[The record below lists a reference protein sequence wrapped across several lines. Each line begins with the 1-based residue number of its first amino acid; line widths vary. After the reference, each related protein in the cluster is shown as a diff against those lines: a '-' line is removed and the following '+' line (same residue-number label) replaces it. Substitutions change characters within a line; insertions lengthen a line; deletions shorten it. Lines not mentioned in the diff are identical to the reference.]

1 MPLTPEEEQE
11 YQRLGTKLGFLG
23 NAGAAPAEDD
33 YGALGFAG
41 RTAANFFPGAL
52 EKIIQPAQTLLGM
65 GDEMSAIP
73 NFFDVRAPRNIKEH
87 IIGGAGEIAEYLPG
101 IIATEGAA
109 AAGLARLGMAAPRAA
124 GAIEAGA
131 ALAPSRAARIAAS
144 GIGMGLPMA
153 PHGAETAGV
162 QGGVGA
168 LQRAAMDWGWK
179 GKVAAG
185 IIGGGAGY
193 YEGAKGPQG
202 TPTQGAIFGALNL
215 LAPTVIDPIVNKMT
229 GYKPYQ
235 TGGEP
240 IPGQPASTPN
250 ALLGPEGHMDAAF
263 QQMNPAQ
270 RQAHI
275 EAVMGR
281 SEPAPYAPDPFN
293 PVQTT
298 DGRFRNPIDVGQ
310 MTRPGGGGINW
321 TSESGLPVSGLP
333 DQVQLPGQN
342 AYDIFA
348 GLQKQPPMGP
358 MDIFSPGERSHFA
371 SGDRTV
377 QGAPLTVAEAGQ
389 RRLLNDRRAALTA
402 NEQAAFTRSLT
413 NRAAGVQQDIHD
425 LFPFGLD
432 PVRPFDPTMVITER
446 SGTSADIYGGQ
457 TGLFD
462 IMGHGRGVQAPAP
475 SQAAFTPAEA
485 QARAQFT
492 AKQHAAA
499 AAPKPETR
507 AAAPVKAEPLTI
519 TEPKKTSGIHAI
531 RPSINV
537 GDRRVIGNVGETHQD
552 ILNRH
557 LAEHPDDA
565 DALLN
570 FDTPENPNYFIDKGG
585 NRITREQ
592 LQKTYGIRDSQ
603 GLREAQKKSG
613 APPPKSEPV
622 EPAAAPAQPKFREVE
637 EGIEYEQMGE
647 DFQISDDLWDRIS
660 PEAEGGGLLSAPEAA
675 RRLKSLGYTNVEGKW
690 TSGDKAGQTFKF
702 DDLLK
707 EPIAPTQSD
716 ARPRVQIQGR
726 YGWEEAVIIGKEG
739 DVLHVQTLGTDPI
752 FGVRTT
758 SVYESDTLPVA
769 GLQKPASGG
778 TVPFKDVE
786 SVPLR
791 MEERLRELEG
801 EQHFNPDEEEFSDEM
816 VEEAINRL
824 ALPKE
829 RRAAR
834 AKWEYMK
841 IEEQYGGS
849 YGSGEPNKYAYIF
862 AHEGGSATE
871 RSSPQQYFDDLL
883 SKQAQLLQYKLAVQ
897 GGTGHQGYKD
907 YWHQS
912 AAAIS
917 EWKKQGTDLKQWM
930 KETQKYLKPDE
941 VAPRLTENIV
951 RRQRVIAALQ
961 KLTPE
966 ERAHTIPGFDGPY
979 NPHVLK
985 ILNDHSLHLHDARVR
1000 SVEAEIAYQQSR
1012 LPKQEGESLG
1022 SMIEG
1027 SGPAKVSKTLKGRD
1041 KTILSIEEGLKLI
1054 PDEPRAILSEILHQA
1069 NVAVGRELD
1078 IHFERGAKGVK
1089 GSMYIDSGRIG
1100 VNLHWLN
1107 GIVRNWGK
1115 MSPDTQAKALM
1126 KATALFGHE
1135 ITHVVHRYA
1144 EKSGMA
1150 VNGMGVT
1157 EAIVQQVES
1166 MSPSQRKYVAEQILK
1181 AKGEGNVS
1189 DRVKNYLSGDFDQ
1202 IKEWYTKRRGRE
1214 LSDQEVKQLAAG
1226 EVMAEIGTIEL
1237 VKRMNV
1243 SGLPQGFRDIVDRFK
1258 QILINVVHWFTS
1270 KGHNSDIAALQNLQ
1284 SIASKM
1290 YDHFKLADEPGLAK
1304 AFPTSGT
1311 WKAPP
1316 VVNPFSSGTPPPGTA
1331 GSTVPTAPTVEVVN
1345 GPLLKTEM
1353 LRLGI
1358 RGAVGATIGAFAGPA
1373 IAPNQITT
1381 AEGIIL
1387 GGIAGIFGPA
1397 VAKKLLSGNFADEAA
1412 AAFKA
1417 HPKNPLKALGHIM
1430 GGGKTLQ
1437 ELGIEGRHGWTGQS
1451 SAMAKW
1457 VRWFEHEFDLGLDPA
1472 QKAISEE
1479 ARGLGSMQLA
1489 IVSDAL
1495 DKVRWYKP
1503 SPTMIDAVNSYFEG
1517 KITKTDFQ
1525 ALLTSPQLQ
1534 NYGNFIMAARE
1545 GMTTLSRMF
1554 AAGLPRSAFKNHV
1567 IDTSEKYLG
1576 KFYSA
1581 YTEGKF
1587 NMEHFDKAKQDL
1599 MKKYG
1604 YSDQISDELLH
1615 EYMRE
1620 VQSNRKMYSTGR
1632 RGESGEKYDTSTLMR
1647 RMATEEE
1654 IEGQMVVVGGLE
1666 YNKFG
1671 KDYQKEFAKLEWM
1684 QDHKITD
1691 NWRLWLG
1698 EYTNPVE
1705 RMMYTFQKIHPSAIS
1720 GHAFD
1725 LLDTRVHTNGNKFSY
1740 TDKELV
1746 STRELIQS
1754 EISSGKVV
1762 GEELAGLQNRL
1773 KELSGYGP
1781 VPEGAAYGKLRG
1793 KWVDR
1798 YTRDSL
1804 NTYSTPYKWMEQPII
1819 RSLAEFNNLV
1829 KIAHTA
1835 LTPLTVWRNY
1845 LSMPFMGLIARANWG
1860 DVAGAFKEIH
1870 FNRGEDYR
1878 LMLRRHIIGADFSTQ
1893 ELSKG
1898 PGTVFAGYM
1907 DADIATK
1914 VGKSLWRL
1922 ILKNYQQPDMLVR
1935 AGAFISARKRF
1946 AQELLETGLETV
1958 DANQVATH
1966 YRPANLTE
1974 AMEHAT
1980 VIDKAVEFT
1989 NRYTMNYSTVPNIV
2003 KAGRQLPFINMF
2015 ISYTSE
2021 MTRILKNLTE
2031 DVIAPGP
2038 NSAGR
2043 MHAITTL
2050 GAMAAI
2056 PTIMTAMGKDQLS
2069 EKDRA
2074 DWDRVEKLSPSYN
2087 RSRFRI
2093 PYKRDEQG
2101 RFHYFDITNLLPAD
2115 NYSQMIKAFSS
2126 GDSEAFWAANPLV
2139 SLQNTPLLN
2148 MATEQITGE
2157 DIRTGQTI
2165 QGFGRVR
2172 EILKEVL
2179 PPIIP
2184 PGYEGQRLIRAFSS
2198 NVEGEL
2204 GLTNMK
2210 TGVQYK
2216 PSDIVSN
2223 YITGMRF
2230 GNVMLSTV
2238 QRQAISESKQ
2248 LIAEQQQLL
2257 RETTNMNVDPFRR
2270 ARAQEI
2276 YNKAV
2281 EQIIMRL
2288 HEKMPAPK

>member
-23 NAGAAPAEDD
+23 NAGAAPPEDD
-33 YGALGFAG
+33 YGAWGFAG
-41 RTAANFFPGAL
+41 RTAANILPGAL

-65 GDEMSAIP
+65 GDEMSSIP
-73 NFFDVRAPRNIKEH
+73 NFFDVRPPRNIKEH
-87 IIGGAGEIAEYLPG
+87 IIGGAGEIAEYLPA
-101 IIATEGAA
+101 IIGTEGAA
-109 AAGLARLGMAAPRAA
+109 ATGLARLGMAAPRVA
-124 GAIEAGA
+124 EA
-131 ALAPSRAARIAAS
+131 ALIPSRAARIAAS
-144 GIGMGLPMA
+144 GIGQALPMA

-168 LQRAAMDWGWK
+168 LQRAAMDWGWR

-185 IIGGGAGY
+185 LLGAGAGY
-193 YEGAKGPQG
+193 YEGSKGPEG
-202 TPTQGAIFGALNL
+202 TPTQGAVFAGLNL
-215 LAPTVIDPIVNKMT
+215 LGPTVIDPIVNKLT
-229 GYKPYQ
+229 GYKPYAP
-235 TGGEP
+235 GGQP
-240 IPGQPASTPN
+240 IPGQSAIPATE
-250 ALLGPEGHMDAAF
+250 AFLGPEGHIDAAF

-270 RQAHI
+270 RQAYI

-281 SEPAPYAPDPFN
+281 SGPAPFVPEPFK

-298 DGRFRNPIDVGQ
+298 DGTFRNPIDVGQ
-310 MTRPGGGGINW
+310 LNTSGPNWRANADLNWRTTGGGMNW
-321 TSESGLPVSGLP
+321 MSDIGLPVSSYP
-333 DQVQLPGQN
+333 EHAPFPGEN

-348 GLQKQPPMGP
+348 GLQRQPQMGP
-358 MDIFSPGERSHFA
+358 LDILTPGERAHFA
-371 SGDRTV
+371 SEDRTV
-377 QGAPLTVAEAGQ
+377 QGSPLTVAEASQ
-389 RRLLNDRRAALTA
+389 KRLLRDRRAALTS

-413 NRAAGVQQDIHD
+413 NRAAGVQQDIHA

-432 PVRPFDPTMVITER
+432 PVRPFDPVMSISEHV
-446 SGTSADIYGGQ
+446 GTSSDIYGGQ
-457 TGLFD
+457 LGVFD
-462 IMGHGRGVQAPAP
+462 IMGQTRPPAP
-475 SQAAFTPAEA
+475 SQAALTPAETA
-485 QARAQFT
+485 ARAQFLAKKQAVVSPPPAKPT
-492 AKQHAAA
+492 ARAA
-499 AAPKPETR
+499 AAPK
-507 AAAPVKAEPLTI
+507 APAKTI
-519 TEPKKTSGIHAI
+519 TEGKASALQNI
-531 RPSINV
+531 RPAIDV
-537 GDRRVIGNVGETHQD
+537 GDRRIIGEIGDTHQD
-552 ILNRH
+552 ILNKH
-557 LAEHPDDA
+557 LAANPDDA

-570 FDTPENPNYFIDKGG
+570 FDSPENPNYFIDKGG
-585 NRITREQ
+585 NRISREQ

-603 GLREAQKKSG
+603 GLRDKQKG
-613 APPPKSEPV
+613 LPPKSEPV
-622 EPAAAPAQPKFREVE
+622 EPAPAKPAAEPAP
-637 EGIEYEQMGE
+637 
-647 DFQISDDLWDRIS
+647 
-660 PEAEGGGLLSAPEAA
+660 
-675 RRLKSLGYTNVEGKW
+675 
-690 TSGDKAGQTFKF
+690 
-702 DDLLK
+702 
-707 EPIAPTQSD
+707 D
-716 ARPRVQIQGR
+716 ARPRVQIKGR

-758 SVYESDTLPVA
+758 SVLETDTLPVA
-769 GLQKPASGG
+769 SLQKAEPVKPAI
-778 TVPFKDVE
+778 TENVPFKDIK
-786 SVPLR
+786 STPLTR
-791 MEERLRELEG
+791 KDQIKEMRWG
-801 EQHFNPDEEEFSDEM
+801 NEEE
-816 VEEAINRL
+816 
-824 ALPKE
+824 
-829 RRAAR
+829 
-834 AKWEYMK
+834 
-841 IEEQYGGS
+841 
-849 YGSGEPNKYAYIF
+849 
-862 AHEGGSATE
+862 T
-871 RSSPQQYFDDLL
+871 
-883 SKQAQLLQYKLAVQ
+883 
-897 GGTGHQGYKD
+897 
-907 YWHQS
+907 
-912 AAAIS
+912 
-917 EWKKQGTDLKQWM
+917 
-930 KETQKYLKPDE
+930 
-941 VAPRLTENIV
+941 
-951 RRQRVIAALQ
+951 
-961 KLTPE
+961 
-966 ERAHTIPGFDGPY
+966 
-979 NPHVLK
+979 
-985 ILNDHSLHLHDARVR
+985 
-1000 SVEAEIAYQQSR
+1000 
-1012 LPKQEGESLG
+1012 SLG

-1027 SGPAKVSKTLKGRD
+1027 SGPAKVSKTLPGRD
-1041 KTILSIEEGLKLI
+1041 KTILSIEEGLKLL

-1069 NVAVGRELD
+1069 QVAVGRELD
-1078 IHFERGAKGVK
+1078 IHFERGAKGSK

-1100 VNLHWLN
+1100 VNLHWIN
-1107 GIVRNWGK
+1107 GIVQNWSK
-1115 MSPDTQAKALM
+1115 MSADSQVKALM

-1144 EKSGMA
+1144 EKSGLA
-1150 VNGMGVT
+1150 INGMGVT
-1157 EAIVQQVES
+1157 AAIVHEVES

-1189 DRVKNYLSGDFDQ
+1189 ERVINYLSGDYDQ
-1202 IKEWYTKRRGRE
+1202 IHEWYSKRRGRE
-1214 LSDQEVKQLAAG
+1214 MTPEETKQLAAG
-1226 EVMAEIGTIEL
+1226 EVMAEIGSIEL

-1243 SGLPQGFRDIVDRFK
+1243 SGLPQGFRDIVDKFK
-1258 QILINVVHWFTS
+1258 QVLINVVHWFTS
-1270 KGHNSDIAALQNLQ
+1270 QGHNSEIAALQNLQ

-1290 YDHFKLADEPGLAK
+1290 YDHFAIADEVGLAK
-1304 AFPTSGT
+1304 AFPTSVS
-1311 WKAPP
+1311 WKTPP
-1316 VVNPFSSGTPPPGTA
+1316 VVNPFSSGAPPPGTT
-1331 GSTVPTAPTVEVVN
+1331 GSTVPTAPAVDIVN
-1345 GPLLKTEM
+1345 GPLLKNEL
-1353 LRLGI
+1353 LRLGV
-1358 RGAVGATIGAFAGPA
+1358 RGAVGATIGAYAGPA
-1373 IAPNQITT
+1373 LAPNQVTT

-1397 VAKKLLSGNFADEAA
+1397 VVKKLLSGNFAEEAA
-1412 AAFKA
+1412 AALKA
-1417 HPKNPLKALGHIM
+1417 HPKNPLKALGYIM

-1451 SAMAKW
+1451 SSMAKW

-1479 ARGLGSMQLA
+1479 ARGLGSEQLA

-1503 SPTMIDAVNSYFEG
+1503 NPTMIDAVNSYFEG
-1517 KITKTDFQ
+1517 KITKTDFK

-1545 GMTTLSRMF
+1545 GMTTLSKMF
-1554 AAGLPRSAFKNHV
+1554 ASGLPRSAFKQHV

-1599 MKKYG
+1599 MQKYG
-1604 YSDQISDELLH
+1604 YSDQIADELLH

-1654 IEGQMVVVGGLE
+1654 IEGQMVIVGGFE
-1666 YNKFG
+1666 HNKFG

-1684 QDHKITD
+1684 QAHKITD

-1725 LLDTRVHTNGNKFSY
+1725 LLDSRVHTNGNKFSY

-1746 STRELIQS
+1746 STRTLLESEIQS
-1754 EISSGKVV
+1754 GKYA

-1798 YTRDSL
+1798 FTRDSL

-1819 RSLAEFNNLV
+1819 RSLAEFNNLIKV
-1829 KIAHTA
+1829 AHTA

-1845 LSMPFMGLIARANWG
+1845 LSMPFMGLISRANWG

-1870 FNRGEDYR
+1870 FNKGNDYR
-1878 LMLRRHIIGADFSTQ
+1878 LMLRRHIIGGDFSTQ

-1898 PGTVFAGYM
+1898 PGTVFSGYM
-1907 DADIATK
+1907 DSDIATK
-1914 VGKSLWRL
+1914 AGKSLWRL

-1946 AQELLETGLETV
+1946 AAELLETGIQTV
-1958 DANQVATH
+1958 DENQVASH
-1966 YRPANLTE
+1966 YRPANLIE
-1974 AMEHAT
+1974 AMDHAT

-1989 NRYTMNYSTVPNIV
+1989 NRYTMNYATVPNIV

-2056 PTIMTAMGKDQLS
+2056 PTIMTQMGLDQLS
-2069 EKDRA
+2069 EKDQA
-2074 DWDRVEKLSPSYN
+2074 DWKRVEKLSPRYN

-2093 PYKRDEQG
+2093 PYSRDAQG

-2115 NYSQMIKAFSS
+2115 NYSQMIKAFSQ

-2157 DIRTGQTI
+2157 DIHTGQTI

-2184 PGYEGQRLIRAFSS
+2184 PGYEGQRLVRAFST
-2198 NVEGEL
+2198 NVEGEA

-2210 TGVQYK
+2210 TGVQYR

-2230 GNVMLSTV
+2230 GNVMLSTI
-2238 QRQAISESKQ
+2238 QRQAIAEAKQ
-2248 LIAEQQQLL
+2248 QIAEQQQLL
-2257 RETTNMNVDPFRR
+2257 RDTTNMNVGPSQR

-2276 YNKAV
+2276 YNKSV
-2281 EQIIMRL
+2281 EQIMFKL